1 MARTKIAIKGQI
13 SEYIPNPTFEVVA
26 PPGAQEEYYRHGN
39 PDGKSLREIFG
50 KPIRCPE
57 WARNA
62 QARLPHLDEL
72 GIEGS
77 LMFPTL
83 ASLLEER
90 MRDDPDLT
98 HVVVHSLNQ
107 WIHDEWTFNYHDRIF
122 ATPIITLPIVDEAI
136 KELEWCLERGAPLH
150 PDPTGAGVGS
160 AGAAVAGPAR
170 VRSVLGQGPG
180 GRRAGGHALVGLG
193 LRRPGVD
200 LGGPHGVP
208 AVQAQPAA
216 ACWSLQNRAI
226 SDMMTAMVC
235 HGAFTRFPNL
245 RIATIEN
252 GGTWVA
258 PLVEKFEGIYKKMPQ
273 EFAEHPVE
281 AFRRNVYVNPFWEDA
296 LDGLIE
302 IMSPDRLLF
311 GSDYPHPEGLGNPIS
326 FYDDLPSSL
335 SQADAGQDHGR
346 QPERAAGGLT
356 AGVEH
361 RDRSGRRY
369 AGSIGGGQGRR
380 GRDLDVRTLRGIGAG
395 GLGRGGHQGRE
406 PCGRRPAAGVDHVG
420 ADPRRGR
427 ELHGGAA
434 QPGQAVGG
442 PQSRPPRRP

>member
-1 MARTKIAIKGQI
+1 MARDLGFEVFDSDNHMYETEDAFTRHLPAEYRGAITYVQVNGRTKIAIKGQI

-62 QARLPHLDEL
+62 KARLPHLDEL
-72 GIEGS
+72 GIQGS

-90 MRDDPDLT
+90 TRDDPDLT
-98 HVVVHSLNQ
+98 HAVVHSLNQ
-107 WIHDEWTFNYHDRIF
+107 WIHDEWTFNFHDRIF
-122 ATPIITLPIVDEAI
+122 ATPIVTLPIVEKAI
-136 KELEWCLERGAPLH
+136 EELEWCLERGARCILIRPAPAWGLRG
-150 PDPTGAGVGS
+150 PRSPGLPEFDPFWARVQEAGV
-160 AGAAVAGPAR
+160 
-170 VRSVLGQGPG
+170 
-180 GRRAGGHALVGLG
+180 LVGMHSSDSGYADLVSIWEG
-193 LRRPGVD
+193 RTEFLPFKPNPLRLLVM
-200 LGGPHGVP
+200 
-208 AVQAQPAA
+208 
-216 ACWSLQNRAI
+216 QNRAI

-235 HGAFTRFPNL
+235 HGAFTRFPDL

-273 EFAEHPVE
+273 EFAENPVE

-296 LDGLIE
+296 LDGLID

-335 SQADAGQDHGR
+335 SQADA
-346 QPERAAGGLT
+346 AKIMGGNLK
-356 AGVEH
+356 
-361 RDRSGRRY
+361 
-369 AGSIGGGQGRR
+369 
-380 GRDLDVRTLRGIGAG
+380 
-395 GLGRGGHQGRE
+395 
-406 PCGRRPAAGVDHVG
+406 
-420 ADPRRGR
+420 
-427 ELHGGAA
+427 ELL
-434 QPGQAVGG
+434 AV
-442 PQSRPPRRP
+442 

>member
-1 MARTKIAIKGQI
+1 MTVARDLGFEVFDSDNHMYETEDAFTRHLPAECRGAITYVQVNGRTKIAIKGQI

-62 QARLPHLDEL
+62 KARLPHLDEL
-72 GIEGS
+72 GIQGS

-98 HVVVHSLNQ
+98 HAVVHSLNQ

-122 ATPIITLPIVDEAI
+122 ATPIVTLPIVEKAI
-136 KELEWCLERGAPLH
+136 EELEWCLERDARCILIRPAPAWGLRG
-150 PDPTGAGVGS
+150 PRSPGLPEFDPFWARVQEAGV
-160 AGAAVAGPAR
+160 
-170 VRSVLGQGPG
+170 
-180 GRRAGGHALVGLG
+180 LVGVHSSDSGYADLVSIWEG
-193 LRRPGVD
+193 RTEFLPFKPNPLRLLVM
-200 LGGPHGVP
+200 
-208 AVQAQPAA
+208 
-216 ACWSLQNRAI
+216 QNRAI

-235 HGAFTRFPNL
+235 HGAFTRFPDL

-296 LDGLIE
+296 LDGLID

-335 SQADAGQDHGR
+335 SQADA
-346 QPERAAGGLT
+346 AKIMGGNLK
-356 AGVEH
+356 
-361 RDRSGRRY
+361 
-369 AGSIGGGQGRR
+369 
-380 GRDLDVRTLRGIGAG
+380 
-395 GLGRGGHQGRE
+395 
-406 PCGRRPAAGVDHVG
+406 
-420 ADPRRGR
+420 
-427 ELHGGAA
+427 ELL
-434 QPGQAVGG
+434 AV
-442 PQSRPPRRP
+442 

>member
-1 MARTKIAIKGQI
+1 MARDLGFPVFDSDNHMYETEDAFTRHLPPEHRGAIRYVQVDGRTKIAINGQI

-26 PPGAQEEYYRHGN
+26 PPGAQEDYYRHGN

-62 QARLPHLDEL
+62 KARLPHLDEL
-72 GIEGS
+72 GIQGS

-122 ATPIITLPIVDEAI
+122 ATPIITLPIVEKAI
-136 KELEWCLERGAPLH
+136 EELEWCLDRGARCILIRPAPAWGLRG
-150 PDPTGAGVGS
+150 PRSPGLPEFDPFWARVQEAGV
-160 AGAAVAGPAR
+160 
-170 VRSVLGQGPG
+170 
-180 GRRAGGHALVGLG
+180 LVGMHSSDSGYADLVSIWEG
-193 LRRPGVD
+193 KTEFLPFKPNPLRLLVM
-200 LGGPHGVP
+200 
-208 AVQAQPAA
+208 
-216 ACWSLQNRAI
+216 QNRAI
-226 SDMMTAMVC
+226 SDMMAAMVC
-235 HGAFTRFPNL
+235 HGALTRFPDL

-258 PLVEKFEGIYKKMPQ
+258 PLVEKFEGIYKKMPHD
-273 EFAEHPVE
+273 FAEHPVE

-296 LDGLIE
+296 LEGLID

-311 GSDYPHPEGLGNPIS
+311 GSDYPHPEGLGNPLS

-335 SQADAGQDHGR
+335 SSVDTAKIM
-346 QPERAAGGLT
+346 GGNLK
-356 AGVEH
+356 
-361 RDRSGRRY
+361 
-369 AGSIGGGQGRR
+369 
-380 GRDLDVRTLRGIGAG
+380 
-395 GLGRGGHQGRE
+395 
-406 PCGRRPAAGVDHVG
+406 
-420 ADPRRGR
+420 
-427 ELHGGAA
+427 ELL
-434 QPGQAVGG
+434 AV
-442 PQSRPPRRP
+442 

>member
-1 MARTKIAIKGQI
+1 MARDLGFEVFDSDNHMYETEDAFTRHLPPDYRGAIRYVQVEGRTKIAIKGQI

-62 QARLPHLDEL
+62 EARLPHLDEL
-72 GIEGS
+72 GIQGS

-98 HVVVHSLNQ
+98 HTVVHSLNQ

-122 ATPIITLPIVDEAI
+122 ATPIITLPIVEKAI
-136 KELEWCLERGAPLH
+136 EELEWCLERGARCILIRPAPAWGLRG
-150 PDPTGAGVGS
+150 PRSPGLPEFDPFWARVQEAGV
-160 AGAAVAGPAR
+160 
-170 VRSVLGQGPG
+170 
-180 GRRAGGHALVGLG
+180 LVGMHSSDSGYADLASIWEG
-193 LRRPGVD
+193 KTEFLPFKPNPLRLLVM
-200 LGGPHGVP
+200 
-208 AVQAQPAA
+208 
-216 ACWSLQNRAI
+216 QNRAI

-235 HGAFTRFPNL
+235 HGAFTRFPDL

-258 PLVEKFEGIYKKMPQ
+258 PLLQKFEGVYKKMPQ
-273 EFAEHPVE
+273 NFGEHPVE

-296 LDGLIE
+296 LEGLID

-311 GSDYPHPEGLGNPIS
+311 GSDYPHPEGLGNPVS
-326 FYDDLPSSL
+326 FYDDLPPSL
-335 SQADAGQDHGR
+335 SDSDA
-346 QPERAAGGLT
+346 AKIMGGNLK
-356 AGVEH
+356 
-361 RDRSGRRY
+361 
-369 AGSIGGGQGRR
+369 
-380 GRDLDVRTLRGIGAG
+380 
-395 GLGRGGHQGRE
+395 
-406 PCGRRPAAGVDHVG
+406 
-420 ADPRRGR
+420 
-427 ELHGGAA
+427 ELL
-434 QPGQAVGG
+434 AV
-442 PQSRPPRRP
+442 

>member
-1 MARTKIAIKGQI
+1 MARDLGFEVFDSDNHMYETEDAFTRHLPAEYRGAIRYVQVNGRTKIAIKGQI

-26 PPGAQEEYYRHGN
+26 PPGAQEDYYRHGN
-39 PDGKSLREIFG
+39 PDGKTLREIFG

-57 WARNA
+57 WTRNA
-62 QARLPHLDEL
+62 RARLPHLDEL
-72 GIEGS
+72 GIQGS

-122 ATPIITLPIVDEAI
+122 ATPIVTLPIVEKAI
-136 KELEWCLERGAPLH
+136 EELEWCLEHGARCILIRPAPAWGLRGPRSPGL
-150 PDPTGAGVGS
+150 PEFDPFWARVQEAGV
-160 AGAAVAGPAR
+160 
-170 VRSVLGQGPG
+170 
-180 GRRAGGHALVGLG
+180 LVGMHSSDSGYADLASIWEG
-193 LRRPGVD
+193 KTEFLPFKPNPLRLLVM
-200 LGGPHGVP
+200 
-208 AVQAQPAA
+208 
-216 ACWSLQNRAI
+216 QNRAI

-235 HGAFTRFPNL
+235 HGAFTRFPDL

-252 GGTWVA
+252 GGTWVR
-258 PLVEKFEGIYKKMPQ
+258 PLVEKFEEIYKKMPQ

-296 LDGLIE
+296 LEGLID

-335 SQADAGQDHGR
+335 SQADA
-346 QPERAAGGLT
+346 AKIMGGNLK
-356 AGVEH
+356 
-361 RDRSGRRY
+361 
-369 AGSIGGGQGRR
+369 
-380 GRDLDVRTLRGIGAG
+380 
-395 GLGRGGHQGRE
+395 
-406 PCGRRPAAGVDHVG
+406 
-420 ADPRRGR
+420 
-427 ELHGGAA
+427 ELL
-434 QPGQAVGG
+434 AV
-442 PQSRPPRRP
+442 

>member
-1 MARTKIAIKGQI
+1 MARDLGFEVFDSDNHMYETQDAFTRHLPSEHRGAIRYVQVDGRTKIAIRGQI

-62 QARLPHLDEL
+62 KARLPHLDEL
-72 GIEGS
+72 GIHGS

-98 HVVVHSLNQ
+98 HAVVHSLNQ

-122 ATPIITLPIVDEAI
+122 ATPIITLPIVEKAI
-136 KELEWCLERGAPLH
+136 EELEWCLDRGARCILIRPAPAWGLRG
-150 PDPTGAGVGS
+150 PRSPGLPEFDPFWARVQEAGV
-160 AGAAVAGPAR
+160 
-170 VRSVLGQGPG
+170 
-180 GRRAGGHALVGLG
+180 LVGMHSSDSGYADLVSIWEG
-193 LRRPGVD
+193 KTEFLPFKPNPLRLLVM
-200 LGGPHGVP
+200 
-208 AVQAQPAA
+208 
-216 ACWSLQNRAI
+216 QNRAI
-226 SDMMTAMVC
+226 SDMMAAMVC
-235 HGAFTRFPNL
+235 HGALTRFPDL

-258 PLVEKFEGIYKKMPQ
+258 PLVEKFEGIYKKMPH
-273 EFAEHPVE
+273 EFAEHPLE

-296 LDGLIE
+296 LEGLID

-311 GSDYPHPEGLGNPIS
+311 GSDYPHPEGLGNPLS

-335 SQADAGQDHGR
+335 SSVDTAKIM
-346 QPERAAGGLT
+346 GGNLK
-356 AGVEH
+356 
-361 RDRSGRRY
+361 
-369 AGSIGGGQGRR
+369 
-380 GRDLDVRTLRGIGAG
+380 
-395 GLGRGGHQGRE
+395 
-406 PCGRRPAAGVDHVG
+406 
-420 ADPRRGR
+420 
-427 ELHGGAA
+427 ELL
-434 QPGQAVGG
+434 AV
-442 PQSRPPRRP
+442 

>member
-1 MARTKIAIKGQI
+1 MARDLGFPVYDSDNHMYETQDAFTRHLPATYQGAIRYVQVDGRTKIAIKGQI

-39 PDGKSLREIFG
+39 PEGKSLREVFG

-62 QARLPHLDEL
+62 EARLPHLDEL
-72 GIEGS
+72 GIQGS

-107 WIHDEWTFNYHDRIF
+107 WIHDEWTFNYHGRIF
-122 ATPIITLPIVDEAI
+122 ATPIITLPIVEKAI
-136 KELEWCLERGAPLH
+136 EELEWCLDRGARCILIRPAPAWGLRG
-150 PDPTGAGVGS
+150 PRSPGLVEFDPFWARVQEAGV
-160 AGAAVAGPAR
+160 
-170 VRSVLGQGPG
+170 
-180 GRRAGGHALVGLG
+180 LVGMHSSDSGYADLVSIWEG
-193 LRRPGVD
+193 KTEFLPFKPNPLRLLVM
-200 LGGPHGVP
+200 
-208 AVQAQPAA
+208 
-216 ACWSLQNRAI
+216 QNRAI

-235 HGAFTRFPNL
+235 HGAFTRFPDL

-258 PLVEKFEGIYKKMPQ
+258 PLLEKFEGIYKKMPQ
-273 EFAEHPVE
+273 EFPEHPVE

-296 LDGLIE
+296 LERLID

-311 GSDYPHPEGLGNPIS
+311 GSDYPHPEGLGDPVS

-335 SQADAGQDHGR
+335 TPHDA
-346 QPERAAGGLT
+346 AKIMGGNLK
-356 AGVEH
+356 
-361 RDRSGRRY
+361 
-369 AGSIGGGQGRR
+369 
-380 GRDLDVRTLRGIGAG
+380 
-395 GLGRGGHQGRE
+395 
-406 PCGRRPAAGVDHVG
+406 
-420 ADPRRGR
+420 
-427 ELHGGAA
+427 ELL
-434 QPGQAVGG
+434 AV
-442 PQSRPPRRP
+442 

>member
-1 MARTKIAIKGQI
+1 MARDLDFPVFDSDNHMYETEDAFTRHLPPEYRGAIRYVQVDGRTKIAIQGKI

-62 QARLPHLDEL
+62 KARLPHLDEL
-72 GIEGS
+72 GIQGS

-98 HVVVHSLNQ
+98 HVVVHALNQ

-122 ATPIITLPIVDEAI
+122 ATPIITLPIVEKAI
-136 KELEWCLERGAPLH
+136 EELEWCLDRGARCILIRPAPAWGLRG
-150 PDPTGAGVGS
+150 PRSPGLPEFDPFWARVQEAGV
-160 AGAAVAGPAR
+160 
-170 VRSVLGQGPG
+170 
-180 GRRAGGHALVGLG
+180 LVGMHSSDSGYADLVSIWEG
-193 LRRPGVD
+193 RTEFLPFKPNPLRLLVM
-200 LGGPHGVP
+200 
-208 AVQAQPAA
+208 
-216 ACWSLQNRAI
+216 QNRAI
-226 SDMMTAMVC
+226 SDMMAAMVC
-235 HGAFTRFPNL
+235 HGALTRFPAL

-296 LDGLIE
+296 LEGLID

-311 GSDYPHPEGLGNPIS
+311 GSDYPHPEGLGNPLS

-335 SQADAGQDHGR
+335 SQVDTAKIM
-346 QPERAAGGLT
+346 GGNLK
-356 AGVEH
+356 
-361 RDRSGRRY
+361 
-369 AGSIGGGQGRR
+369 
-380 GRDLDVRTLRGIGAG
+380 
-395 GLGRGGHQGRE
+395 
-406 PCGRRPAAGVDHVG
+406 
-420 ADPRRGR
+420 
-427 ELHGGAA
+427 ELL
-434 QPGQAVGG
+434 AV
-442 PQSRPPRRP
+442 